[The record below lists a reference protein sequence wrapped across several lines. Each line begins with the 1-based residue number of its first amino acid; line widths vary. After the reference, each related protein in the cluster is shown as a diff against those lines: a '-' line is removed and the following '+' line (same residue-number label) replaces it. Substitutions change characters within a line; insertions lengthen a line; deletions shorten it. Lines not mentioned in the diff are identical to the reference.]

1 MRHFVKWDV
10 KEVRME
16 KDLGYSPK
24 VTATLV
30 ASSPFGIFD
39 DVRELHA
46 DLHNK
51 LNPDIPSKY
60 PEMIITPDALA
71 YLTHDTDTATEAF
84 YRAMT
89 AGRRIGEKDAK
100 KIIKIEK
107 VLFKNPAT
115 IVFWKDG
122 TKTVV
127 KAQRKETYDPEKGL
141 VMAMVKKILG
151 NKGNYYNE
159 LKKWLEASDES

>member
-1 MRHFVKWDV
+1 MKGEEMKQFVKWDV
-10 KEVRME
+10 KEVKIE
-16 KDLGYSPK
+16 KDVGYSPN
-24 VTATLV
+24 VTAILK

-39 DVRELHA
+39 DPRELHV
-46 DLHNK
+46 DLQNK

-60 PEMIITPDALA
+60 PEMMITPDTLA
-71 YLTHDTDTATEAF
+71 YIHKDTETAVDMY
-84 YRAMT
+84 YRAMK
-89 AGRRIGEKDAK
+89 AGKRVGEKSTP
-100 KIIKIEK
+100 KIEK
-107 VLFKNPAT
+107 VLFKDPAT

-127 KAQRKETYDPEKGL
+127 KAQRKEKYDPEKGL

-159 LKKWLEASDES
+159 IKKWLKED

>member
-16 KDLGYSPK
+16 KDIEFSPK

-30 ASSPFGIFD
+30 ASSPLGVFD

-60 PEMIITPDALA
+60 PEMMITPDTLA
-71 YLTHDTDTATEAF
+71 YIRNDTEMAVDA
-84 YRAMT
+84 YCRAMT
-89 AGRRIGEKDAK
+89 AGRRIGEKDAP

-159 LKKWLEASDES
+159 IKKWLKED

>member
-1 MRHFVKWDV
+1 MKQFVKWDV
-10 KEVRME
+10 REIRME
-16 KDLGYSPK
+16 QDVGYSPK

-30 ASSPFGIFD
+30 ASSPFGIRD
-39 DVRELHA
+39 NVKELHA
-46 DLHNK
+46 DLHNR

-60 PEMIITPDALA
+60 PQSMLSPEMAKFIAN
-71 YLTHDTDTATEAF
+71 DTDATEMF
-84 YRAMT
+84 FRAMT
-89 AGRRIGEKDAK
+89 AGRRIGEKEAFK
-100 KIIKIEK
+100 MPKIEN

-127 KAQRKETYDPEKGL
+127 KAQRKEKYDPEKGL

-159 LKKWLEASDES
+159 IKKWLKED